1 LALRRFGPWLLG
13 LFVLAQAAGVLPLM
27 FDHTFHV
34 YEGQRTESHDH
45 SGSGRHGD
53 HRHGTADV
61 KDECCW
67 IKDLTGIAAL
77 QVGIARIGF
86 AAARTHSEPTKI
98 LLSSPP
104 AGADPLRMKPLT
116 KARSLTKTRFR
127 ISNAADRLDRP
138 PKSLS
143 LI

>member
-1 LALRRFGPWLLG
+1 MARLRRRLGPWLFG

-45 SGSGRHGD
+45 STSGRHGD

-67 IKDLTGIAAL
+67 IKDLTGIAAF
-77 QVGIARIGF
+77 QVGISRTGF
-86 AAARTHSEPTKI
+86 AAARTLSEPAKV
-98 LLSSPP
+98 LV
-104 AGADPLRMKPLT
+104 
-116 KARSLTKTRFR
+116 
-127 ISNAADRLDRP
+127 SNAPDRLDRP
-138 PKSLS
+138 PKPLS